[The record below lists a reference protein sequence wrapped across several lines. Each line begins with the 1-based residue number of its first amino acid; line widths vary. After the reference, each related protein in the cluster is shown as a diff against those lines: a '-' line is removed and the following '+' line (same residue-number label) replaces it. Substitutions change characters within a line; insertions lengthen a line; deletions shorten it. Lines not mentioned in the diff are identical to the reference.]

1 MYEAGQKP
9 TKELL
14 DVAKTV
20 PGKGNGRSNMRF
32 GRQEQF
38 SRPKIGGYNNGSGMS
53 SNNGSRPNGLV
64 SGMRNMG
71 QGWIN
76 QNQSQPGANGAGGFT
91 RDYQKPF
98 NRYNNNPQGDD
109 KSPRPSTD
117 GGFRKTE
124 YQNRNNGQFNNQQQ
138 QPPSHVQAGG
148 YQGEYKKPYGAPN
161 HEGGGYKPRNS
172 FVKPDFNGNPRGQFN
187 PGEKPRFQSN
197 YLGNNPRPPF
207 NSGGNPRFAN
217 SGDRS
222 NEFGGAPKFNKFE
235 GHKGGYERSAQQQ
248 EKDSDIFQGVK
259 SFSNSQ
265 SGGRGHYN
273 PNAGNRFADHQNPSL
288 ESQQPQQFVA
298 ADAIDG
304 QFDSNMIPGY
314 RMVPNGQVPAF
325 PAAFGK

>member
-20 PGKGNGRSNMRF
+20 PGKGNGRTNMRY
-32 GRQEQF
+32 GRPDQF
-38 SRPKIGGYNNGSGMS
+38 SRPKIGGYNNGGS
-53 SNNGSRPNGLV
+53 SMNNGSRPGGLV
-64 SGMRNMG
+64 SGMQNMG
-71 QGWIN
+71 RGWIN
-76 QNQSQPGANGAGGFT
+76 QNQGAGGSTGFT
-91 RDYQKPF
+91 PRDYQKPF
-98 NRYNNNPQGDD
+98 NRYSTPQQQGGDD
-109 KSPRPSTD
+109 KSPRASVE
-117 GGFRKTE
+117 GGFRKNPE
-124 YQNRNNGQFNNQQQ
+124 YQNRNNGFQQQ
-138 QPPSHVQAGG
+138 QQQTTPGGG
-148 YQGEYKKPYGAPN
+148 YQGGEYKKNFGAQN
-161 HEGGGYKPRNS
+161 EGGYKPRNS

-187 PGEKPRFQSN
+187 AGDKPRFQSN

-217 SGDRS
+217 SGDRQ

-235 GHKGGYERSAQQQ
+235 GGGHKGGYERSAQQQ

-259 SFSNSQ
+259 SFTPQ

-273 PNAGNRFADHQNPSL
+273 PNSGNRYGDHQNASL
-288 ESQQPQQFVA
+288 ESHSQPPPQQFVA

-314 RMVPNGQVPAF
+314 RMVPNGPAF
-325 PAAFGK
+325 PAAYGE